1 MSKSYLQIYVF
12 ILPLKFFTIPQCRG
26 LAPFPLQGH
35 DTGPA
40 PCMPPSPSSWLWP
53 DGAASVQHMVVLAIF
68 MGYVTH
74 RDTIQI
80 PFMKLKL
87 LEISIIIPF
96 YSHFSLVDLGWSK
109 KHGGFSWPIPEG
121 VHQWNYGLK
130 HWSLDVWWTWT
141 FDGISMGSNIIDIH
155 ETSITAIPWPP
166 RFTIWEI
173 RRGLPTTVVENG
185 VPRNPSVSF

>member
-53 DGAASVQHMVVLAIF
+53 DGAESVQHMVVLAIF
-68 MGYVTH
+68 MGYATH

-80 PFMKLKL
+80 PFLKLKL
-87 LEISIIIPF
+87 LEISIIIPS
-96 YSHFSLVDLGWSK
+96 YSHFSLVDLGVSK
-109 KHGGFSWPIPEG
+109 KHGGFSWPIPG
-121 VHQWNYGLK
+121 GGSPVKLWIDALIIGCIMDLNFWWNIHGIKHYRYTWNKYHSYSMASTFYHLK
-130 HWSLDVWWTWT
+130 
-141 FDGISMGSNIIDIH
+141 N
-155 ETSITAIPWPP
+155 
-166 RFTIWEI
+166 
-173 RRGLPTTVVENG
+173 
-185 VPRNPSVSF
+185 

>member
-109 KHGGFSWPIPEG
+109 NMEDLAGQFLRGFTSETMDWSIDHWMYDGLELLMEYPWDQTLSIYMKQVSQLFHGLHVLPFE
-121 VHQWNYGLK
+121 K
-130 HWSLDVWWTWT
+130 LDE
-141 FDGISMGSNIIDIH
+141 DSQ
-155 ETSITAIPWPP
+155 
-166 RFTIWEI
+166 
-173 RRGLPTTVVENG
+173 LP
-185 VPRNPSVSF
+185 